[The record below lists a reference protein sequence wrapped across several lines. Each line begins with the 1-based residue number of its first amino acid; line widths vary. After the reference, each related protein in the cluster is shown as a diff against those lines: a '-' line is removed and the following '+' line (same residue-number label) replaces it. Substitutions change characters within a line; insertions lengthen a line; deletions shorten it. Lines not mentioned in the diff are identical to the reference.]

1 MNASRWTKDG
11 IIHGFD
17 EKNRRV
23 TAKYST
29 DGEDVLIARGHVQ
42 DIQQEVDHV
51 HAWNQKTGEPGHHDM
66 RHSRKMFPQV
76 KDNWVVA
83 SEAKEKL
90 ISRAEQLA
98 TTTDWK
104 KGGEEFKSLLTEW
117 KAVGRGEKSA
127 DAAQW
132 ERFKAAREKFNSAR
146 SAYFEKRQR
155 EWASNKAAK
164 ERIVSQAESLAGSSD
179 LRSASEQMRRLGEE
193 WKQVGPC
200 EKGDNDRLWG
210 RFNQARTRLRDRKQ
224 QDFEKRQRE
233 WASNKAAKER
243 IVSQAESLAGSSD
256 LRSASEQMRRL
267 GEEWKQVG
275 PCEKGDN
282 DRLWGRFNQ
291 ARTRLRDRKQQDF
304 EKRQREWASNKAA
317 KERLIYQMSLLVNS
331 NDYRAAKDQARQLDT
346 QWRAIGPCAKE
357 DRDRL
362 WQQYKSAKDQLFEA
376 AKRAGEQRKAEARQR
391 AQERV
396 WRLEEQLRNVENALQ
411 RAEENY
417 SRALSA
423 RSPSMR
429 NPHWREIS
437 QKQLDRQS
445 AARQKVQSIQQRRSE
460 VIQKLGDA
468 RSRLNQF

>member
-76 KDNWVVA
+76 KDNWAVA

-233 WASNKAAKER
+233 WASNKAAKE
-243 IVSQAESLAGSSD
+243 S
-256 LRSASEQMRRL
+256 
-267 GEEWKQVG
+267 
-275 PCEKGDN
+275 
-282 DRLWGRFNQ
+282 
-291 ARTRLRDRKQQDF
+291 
-304 EKRQREWASNKAA
+304 
-317 KERLIYQMSLLVNS
+317 LIYQMSLLVNS

-346 QWRAIGPCAKE
+346 QWRAIGSCAKE

-437 QKQLDRQS
+437 QKQLDRQA

>member
-76 KDNWVVA
+76 KDNWVVV

-200 EKGDNDRLWG
+200 EKGDNDRLW
-210 RFNQARTRLRDRKQ
+210 A
-224 QDFEKRQRE
+224 
-233 WASNKAAKER
+233 
-243 IVSQAESLAGSSD
+243 
-256 LRSASEQMRRL
+256 
-267 GEEWKQVG
+267 
-275 PCEKGDN
+275 
-282 DRLWGRFNQ
+282 RFNQ

>member
-146 SAYFEKRQR
+146 SAYFEKR
-155 EWASNKAAK
+155 K
-164 ERIVSQAESLAGSSD
+164 
-179 LRSASEQMRRLGEE
+179 
-193 WKQVGPC
+193 
-200 EKGDNDRLWG
+200 
-210 RFNQARTRLRDRKQ
+210 
-224 QDFEKRQRE
+224 RE

>member
-76 KDNWVVA
+76 KDNWTVV

-117 KAVGRGEKSA
+117 KAVGRGEKTA

-200 EKGDNDRLWG
+200 EKGDNDRLW
-210 RFNQARTRLRDRKQ
+210 A
-224 QDFEKRQRE
+224 
-233 WASNKAAKER
+233 
-243 IVSQAESLAGSSD
+243 
-256 LRSASEQMRRL
+256 
-267 GEEWKQVG
+267 
-275 PCEKGDN
+275 
-282 DRLWGRFNQ
+282 RFNQ

-317 KERLIYQMSLLVNS
+317 KERLIYQMSLLVNY

>member
-76 KDNWVVA
+76 KDNWTVV

-200 EKGDNDRLWG
+200 EKGDNDRLWA
-210 RFNQARTRLRDRKQ
+210 RFNQAR
-224 QDFEKRQRE
+224 
-233 WASNKAAKER
+233 S
-243 IVSQAESLAGSSD
+243 
-256 LRSASEQMRRL
+256 
-267 GEEWKQVG
+267 
-275 PCEKGDN
+275 
-282 DRLWGRFNQ
+282 
-291 ARTRLRDRKQQDF
+291 RLRDRKQQDF

>member
-200 EKGDNDRLWG
+200 EKGDNDRLWA

-233 WASNKAAKER
+233 WASNKAAKE
-243 IVSQAESLAGSSD
+243 S
-256 LRSASEQMRRL
+256 
-267 GEEWKQVG
+267 
-275 PCEKGDN
+275 
-282 DRLWGRFNQ
+282 
-291 ARTRLRDRKQQDF
+291 
-304 EKRQREWASNKAA
+304 
-317 KERLIYQMSLLVNS
+317 LIYQMSLLVNY

>member
-76 KDNWVVA
+76 KDNWTVV

-132 ERFKAAREKFNSAR
+132 ARFKAAREKFNSAR

-164 ERIVSQAESLAGSSD
+164 ERIVSQAESLASSSD

-200 EKGDNDRLWG
+200 EKGDNDRLWA

-233 WASNKAAKER
+233 WASNKAAKE
-243 IVSQAESLAGSSD
+243 S
-256 LRSASEQMRRL
+256 
-267 GEEWKQVG
+267 
-275 PCEKGDN
+275 
-282 DRLWGRFNQ
+282 
-291 ARTRLRDRKQQDF
+291 
-304 EKRQREWASNKAA
+304 
-317 KERLIYQMSLLVNS
+317 LIYQMSLLVNY

>member
-76 KDNWVVA
+76 KDNWAVA

-233 WASNKAAKER
+233 WASNKAAKE
-243 IVSQAESLAGSSD
+243 S
-256 LRSASEQMRRL
+256 
-267 GEEWKQVG
+267 
-275 PCEKGDN
+275 
-282 DRLWGRFNQ
+282 
-291 ARTRLRDRKQQDF
+291 
-304 EKRQREWASNKAA
+304 
-317 KERLIYQMSLLVNS
+317 LIYQMSLLVNS

-362 WQQYKSAKDQLFEA
+362 WQQYKSAKEQLFEA

>member
-1 MNASRWTKDG
+1 MNASRWTKVG

-76 KDNWVVA
+76 KDNWAVA

-132 ERFKAAREKFNSAR
+132 ERFKSAREKFNSAR

-200 EKGDNDRLWG
+200 EKGDNDRLWA

-233 WASNKAAKER
+233 WASNKAAKE
-243 IVSQAESLAGSSD
+243 S
-256 LRSASEQMRRL
+256 
-267 GEEWKQVG
+267 
-275 PCEKGDN
+275 
-282 DRLWGRFNQ
+282 
-291 ARTRLRDRKQQDF
+291 
-304 EKRQREWASNKAA
+304 
-317 KERLIYQMSLLVNS
+317 LIYQMSLLVNY

>member
-76 KDNWVVA
+76 KDNWAVA

-146 SAYFEKRQR
+146 SAYFEKRHD
-155 EWASNKAAK
+155 ALP
-164 ERIVSQAESLAGSSD
+164 IY
-179 LRSASEQMRRLGEE
+179 
-193 WKQVGPC
+193 
-200 EKGDNDRLWG
+200 
-210 RFNQARTRLRDRKQ
+210 
-224 QDFEKRQRE
+224 
-233 WASNKAAKER
+233 KAAKER

>member
-76 KDNWVVA
+76 KDNWTVV

-224 QDFEKRQRE
+224 QDFEKRQ
-233 WASNKAAKER
+233 
-243 IVSQAESLAGSSD
+243 
-256 LRSASEQMRRL
+256 
-267 GEEWKQVG
+267 
-275 PCEKGDN
+275 C
-282 DRLWGRFNQ
+282 
-291 ARTRLRDRKQQDF
+291 
-304 EKRQREWASNKAA
+304 EWASNKAA

>member
-42 DIQQEVDHV
+42 DIQQKVDHV

-76 KDNWVVA
+76 KDNWTVV

-200 EKGDNDRLWG
+200 EKGDNDRLW
-210 RFNQARTRLRDRKQ
+210 A
-224 QDFEKRQRE
+224 
-233 WASNKAAKER
+233 
-243 IVSQAESLAGSSD
+243 
-256 LRSASEQMRRL
+256 
-267 GEEWKQVG
+267 
-275 PCEKGDN
+275 
-282 DRLWGRFNQ
+282 RFNQ

-317 KERLIYQMSLLVNS
+317 KERLIYQMSLLVNY

>member
-76 KDNWVVA
+76 KDNWVVV

-233 WASNKAAKER
+233 WASNKAAKE
-243 IVSQAESLAGSSD
+243 S
-256 LRSASEQMRRL
+256 
-267 GEEWKQVG
+267 
-275 PCEKGDN
+275 
-282 DRLWGRFNQ
+282 
-291 ARTRLRDRKQQDF
+291 
-304 EKRQREWASNKAA
+304 
-317 KERLIYQMSLLVNS
+317 LIYQMSLLVNY

>member
-76 KDNWVVA
+76 KDNWTVV

-200 EKGDNDRLWG
+200 EKGDNDRLWA

-224 QDFEKRQRE
+224 Q
-233 WASNKAAKER
+233 A
-243 IVSQAESLAGSSD
+243 
-256 LRSASEQMRRL
+256 
-267 GEEWKQVG
+267 
-275 PCEKGDN
+275 
-282 DRLWGRFNQ
+282 
-291 ARTRLRDRKQQDF
+291 F

-317 KERLIYQMSLLVNS
+317 KERLIYQMSLLVNY

>member
-76 KDNWVVA
+76 KDNWTVV

-200 EKGDNDRLWG
+200 EKGDNDRLWA

-233 WASNKAAKER
+233 WASNKAAKE
-243 IVSQAESLAGSSD
+243 S
-256 LRSASEQMRRL
+256 
-267 GEEWKQVG
+267 
-275 PCEKGDN
+275 
-282 DRLWGRFNQ
+282 
-291 ARTRLRDRKQQDF
+291 
-304 EKRQREWASNKAA
+304 
-317 KERLIYQMSLLVNS
+317 LIYQMSLLVNS

>member
-76 KDNWVVA
+76 KDNWTVV

-200 EKGDNDRLWG
+200 
-210 RFNQARTRLRDRKQ
+210 A
-224 QDFEKRQRE
+224 
-233 WASNKAAKER
+233 
-243 IVSQAESLAGSSD
+243 
-256 LRSASEQMRRL
+256 
-267 GEEWKQVG
+267 
-275 PCEKGDN
+275 KGDN

>member
-76 KDNWVVA
+76 KDNWTVV

-200 EKGDNDRLWG
+200 EKGDNDRLWA

-233 WASNKAAKER
+233 WASNKAAKE
-243 IVSQAESLAGSSD
+243 S
-256 LRSASEQMRRL
+256 
-267 GEEWKQVG
+267 
-275 PCEKGDN
+275 
-282 DRLWGRFNQ
+282 
-291 ARTRLRDRKQQDF
+291 
-304 EKRQREWASNKAA
+304 
-317 KERLIYQMSLLVNS
+317 LIYQMSLLVNY
-331 NDYRAAKDQARQLDT
+331 NDYRAAKDQVRQLDT

-423 RSPSMR
+423 RSPSIR

>member
-76 KDNWVVA
+76 KDNWAVV

-164 ERIVSQAESLAGSSD
+164 ERIISQAESLASSSD

-200 EKGDNDRLWG
+200 EKGDNDRLWA

-233 WASNKAAKER
+233 WASNKAAKE
-243 IVSQAESLAGSSD
+243 S
-256 LRSASEQMRRL
+256 
-267 GEEWKQVG
+267 
-275 PCEKGDN
+275 
-282 DRLWGRFNQ
+282 
-291 ARTRLRDRKQQDF
+291 
-304 EKRQREWASNKAA
+304 
-317 KERLIYQMSLLVNS
+317 LIYQMSLLVNS

>member
-76 KDNWVVA
+76 KDNWTVV

-164 ERIVSQAESLAGSSD
+164 EWIVSQAESLAGSSD

-200 EKGDNDRLWG
+200 EKGDNDRLWA

-233 WASNKAAKER
+233 WASNKAAKE
-243 IVSQAESLAGSSD
+243 S
-256 LRSASEQMRRL
+256 
-267 GEEWKQVG
+267 
-275 PCEKGDN
+275 
-282 DRLWGRFNQ
+282 
-291 ARTRLRDRKQQDF
+291 
-304 EKRQREWASNKAA
+304 
-317 KERLIYQMSLLVNS
+317 LIYQMSLLVNY

>member
-76 KDNWVVA
+76 KDNWTVV

-132 ERFKAAREKFNSAR
+132 ERFKSAREKFNSAR

-179 LRSASEQMRRLGEE
+179 LRSASEQMRSLGEE

-200 EKGDNDRLWG
+200 EKGDNDRLW
-210 RFNQARTRLRDRKQ
+210 A
-224 QDFEKRQRE
+224 
-233 WASNKAAKER
+233 
-243 IVSQAESLAGSSD
+243 
-256 LRSASEQMRRL
+256 
-267 GEEWKQVG
+267 
-275 PCEKGDN
+275 
-282 DRLWGRFNQ
+282 RFNQ

-468 RSRLNQF
+468 RSLLNQF

>member
-76 KDNWVVA
+76 KDNWTVV

-233 WASNKAAKER
+233 WASNKAAKE
-243 IVSQAESLAGSSD
+243 S
-256 LRSASEQMRRL
+256 
-267 GEEWKQVG
+267 
-275 PCEKGDN
+275 
-282 DRLWGRFNQ
+282 
-291 ARTRLRDRKQQDF
+291 
-304 EKRQREWASNKAA
+304 
-317 KERLIYQMSLLVNS
+317 LIYQMSLLVNS

>member
-1 MNASRWTKDG
+1 MNGSRWTKDG

-76 KDNWVVA
+76 KDNWAVA

-132 ERFKAAREKFNSAR
+132 ERFKAAREKFKSAR

-233 WASNKAAKER
+233 WASNKAAKE
-243 IVSQAESLAGSSD
+243 S
-256 LRSASEQMRRL
+256 
-267 GEEWKQVG
+267 
-275 PCEKGDN
+275 
-282 DRLWGRFNQ
+282 
-291 ARTRLRDRKQQDF
+291 
-304 EKRQREWASNKAA
+304 
-317 KERLIYQMSLLVNS
+317 LIYQMSLLVNS

-396 WRLEEQLRNVENALQ
+396 WRLEEQLRNVGNALQ

>member
-164 ERIVSQAESLAGSSD
+164 ERIVSQAESLASSSD

-233 WASNKAAKER
+233 WASNKAAKE
-243 IVSQAESLAGSSD
+243 S
-256 LRSASEQMRRL
+256 
-267 GEEWKQVG
+267 
-275 PCEKGDN
+275 
-282 DRLWGRFNQ
+282 
-291 ARTRLRDRKQQDF
+291 
-304 EKRQREWASNKAA
+304 
-317 KERLIYQMSLLVNS
+317 LIYQMSLLVNY
-331 NDYRAAKDQARQLDT
+331 NDYRAAKDRARQLDT

>member
-76 KDNWVVA
+76 KDNWAVA

-132 ERFKAAREKFNSAR
+132 ARFKAAREKFNSAR

-200 EKGDNDRLWG
+200 EKGDNDRLWA

-233 WASNKAAKER
+233 WASNKAAKE
-243 IVSQAESLAGSSD
+243 S
-256 LRSASEQMRRL
+256 
-267 GEEWKQVG
+267 
-275 PCEKGDN
+275 
-282 DRLWGRFNQ
+282 
-291 ARTRLRDRKQQDF
+291 
-304 EKRQREWASNKAA
+304 
-317 KERLIYQMSLLVNS
+317 LIYQMSLLVNY

>member
-76 KDNWVVA
+76 KDNWAVA

-224 QDFEKRQRE
+224 QDFEMRQRE
-233 WASNKAAKER
+233 WASNKAAKE
-243 IVSQAESLAGSSD
+243 S
-256 LRSASEQMRRL
+256 
-267 GEEWKQVG
+267 
-275 PCEKGDN
+275 
-282 DRLWGRFNQ
+282 
-291 ARTRLRDRKQQDF
+291 
-304 EKRQREWASNKAA
+304 
-317 KERLIYQMSLLVNS
+317 LIYQMSLLVNS

-437 QKQLDRQS
+437 QKQLDRQA

>member
-76 KDNWVVA
+76 KDNWTVV

-132 ERFKAAREKFNSAR
+132 ERFKSAREKFNSAR

-200 EKGDNDRLWG
+200 EKGDNDRLWA

-233 WASNKAAKER
+233 WASNKAAKE
-243 IVSQAESLAGSSD
+243 S
-256 LRSASEQMRRL
+256 
-267 GEEWKQVG
+267 
-275 PCEKGDN
+275 
-282 DRLWGRFNQ
+282 
-291 ARTRLRDRKQQDF
+291 
-304 EKRQREWASNKAA
+304 
-317 KERLIYQMSLLVNS
+317 LIYQMSLLVNS

>member
-76 KDNWVVA
+76 KDNWAVA

-233 WASNKAAKER
+233 WASNKAAKE
-243 IVSQAESLAGSSD
+243 S
-256 LRSASEQMRRL
+256 
-267 GEEWKQVG
+267 
-275 PCEKGDN
+275 
-282 DRLWGRFNQ
+282 
-291 ARTRLRDRKQQDF
+291 
-304 EKRQREWASNKAA
+304 
-317 KERLIYQMSLLVNS
+317 LIYQMSLLVNS

>member
-76 KDNWVVA
+76 KDNWTVV

-193 WKQVGPC
+193 WKQIGPC
-200 EKGDNDRLWG
+200 EKGDNDRLW
-210 RFNQARTRLRDRKQ
+210 A
-224 QDFEKRQRE
+224 
-233 WASNKAAKER
+233 
-243 IVSQAESLAGSSD
+243 
-256 LRSASEQMRRL
+256 
-267 GEEWKQVG
+267 
-275 PCEKGDN
+275 
-282 DRLWGRFNQ
+282 RFNQ

>member
-76 KDNWVVA
+76 KDNWAVA

-146 SAYFEKRQR
+146 SAYFEKRQC

-233 WASNKAAKER
+233 WASNKAAKE
-243 IVSQAESLAGSSD
+243 S
-256 LRSASEQMRRL
+256 
-267 GEEWKQVG
+267 
-275 PCEKGDN
+275 
-282 DRLWGRFNQ
+282 
-291 ARTRLRDRKQQDF
+291 
-304 EKRQREWASNKAA
+304 
-317 KERLIYQMSLLVNS
+317 LIYQMSLLVNS

-429 NPHWREIS
+429 NPALH
-437 QKQLDRQS
+437 
-445 AARQKVQSIQQRRSE
+445 
-460 VIQKLGDA
+460 
-468 RSRLNQF
+468 N

>member
-76 KDNWVVA
+76 KDNWAVA

-200 EKGDNDRLWG
+200 EKGDNDRLW
-210 RFNQARTRLRDRKQ
+210 A
-224 QDFEKRQRE
+224 
-233 WASNKAAKER
+233 
-243 IVSQAESLAGSSD
+243 
-256 LRSASEQMRRL
+256 
-267 GEEWKQVG
+267 
-275 PCEKGDN
+275 
-282 DRLWGRFNQ
+282 RFNQ

-317 KERLIYQMSLLVNS
+317 KERLIYQMSLLVNY

>member
-76 KDNWVVA
+76 KDNWTVV

-200 EKGDNDRLWG
+200 EKGDNDRLW
-210 RFNQARTRLRDRKQ
+210 A
-224 QDFEKRQRE
+224 
-233 WASNKAAKER
+233 
-243 IVSQAESLAGSSD
+243 
-256 LRSASEQMRRL
+256 
-267 GEEWKQVG
+267 
-275 PCEKGDN
+275 
-282 DRLWGRFNQ
+282 RFNQ

-331 NDYRAAKDQARQLDT
+331 NDYRSAKDQARQLDT

-445 AARQKVQSIQQRRSE
+445 AARQKVQSIQQWRSE

>member
-164 ERIVSQAESLAGSSD
+164 ERIVSQAESLAGLSD

-200 EKGDNDRLWG
+200 EKGDNDRLW
-210 RFNQARTRLRDRKQ
+210 A
-224 QDFEKRQRE
+224 
-233 WASNKAAKER
+233 
-243 IVSQAESLAGSSD
+243 
-256 LRSASEQMRRL
+256 
-267 GEEWKQVG
+267 
-275 PCEKGDN
+275 
-282 DRLWGRFNQ
+282 RFNQ

>member
-76 KDNWVVA
+76 KDNWTVV

-200 EKGDNDRLWG
+200 EKGDNDRLWA
-210 RFNQARTRLRDRKQ
+210 RFNQARSRLRDRKQ

-233 WASNKAAKER
+233 WASNKAAKE
-243 IVSQAESLAGSSD
+243 S
-256 LRSASEQMRRL
+256 
-267 GEEWKQVG
+267 
-275 PCEKGDN
+275 
-282 DRLWGRFNQ
+282 
-291 ARTRLRDRKQQDF
+291 
-304 EKRQREWASNKAA
+304 
-317 KERLIYQMSLLVNS
+317 LIYQMSLLVNY

>member
-76 KDNWVVA
+76 KDNWAVA

-146 SAYFEKRQR
+146 SAY
-155 EWASNKAAK
+155 
-164 ERIVSQAESLAGSSD
+164 
-179 LRSASEQMRRLGEE
+179 
-193 WKQVGPC
+193 
-200 EKGDNDRLWG
+200 
-210 RFNQARTRLRDRKQ
+210 
-224 QDFEKRQRE
+224 FEKRQRE

>member
-76 KDNWVVA
+76 KDNWAVV

-132 ERFKAAREKFNSAR
+132 ERFKSAREKFNSAR

-200 EKGDNDRLWG
+200 EKGDNDRLW
-210 RFNQARTRLRDRKQ
+210 A
-224 QDFEKRQRE
+224 
-233 WASNKAAKER
+233 
-243 IVSQAESLAGSSD
+243 
-256 LRSASEQMRRL
+256 
-267 GEEWKQVG
+267 
-275 PCEKGDN
+275 
-282 DRLWGRFNQ
+282 RFNQ

>member
-146 SAYFEKRQR
+146 SAY
-155 EWASNKAAK
+155 
-164 ERIVSQAESLAGSSD
+164 
-179 LRSASEQMRRLGEE
+179 
-193 WKQVGPC
+193 
-200 EKGDNDRLWG
+200 
-210 RFNQARTRLRDRKQ
+210 
-224 QDFEKRQRE
+224 FEKRQRE

>member
-76 KDNWVVA
+76 KDNWTVV

-146 SAYFEKRQR
+146 SAYFEKRQ
-155 EWASNKAAK
+155 
-164 ERIVSQAESLAGSSD
+164 
-179 LRSASEQMRRLGEE
+179 
-193 WKQVGPC
+193 C
-200 EKGDNDRLWG
+200 
-210 RFNQARTRLRDRKQ
+210 
-224 QDFEKRQRE
+224 E

-317 KERLIYQMSLLVNS
+317 KERLIYQMSLLVNY

>member
-76 KDNWVVA
+76 KDNWAVA

-146 SAYFEKRQR
+146 SAYFEKRQ
-155 EWASNKAAK
+155 
-164 ERIVSQAESLAGSSD
+164 
-179 LRSASEQMRRLGEE
+179 
-193 WKQVGPC
+193 C
-200 EKGDNDRLWG
+200 
-210 RFNQARTRLRDRKQ
+210 
-224 QDFEKRQRE
+224 E

-460 VIQKLGDA
+460 VIQKLEDA

>member
-76 KDNWVVA
+76 KDNWTVV

-132 ERFKAAREKFNSAR
+132 ERFKSAREKFNSAR

-243 IVSQAESLAGSSD
+243 
-256 LRSASEQMRRL
+256 
-267 GEEWKQVG
+267 
-275 PCEKGDN
+275 
-282 DRLWGRFNQ
+282 
-291 ARTRLRDRKQQDF
+291 
-304 EKRQREWASNKAA
+304 
-317 KERLIYQMSLLVNS
+317 LIYQMSLLVDS

>member
-76 KDNWVVA
+76 KDNWTVV

-200 EKGDNDRLWG
+200 EKGDNDRLW
-210 RFNQARTRLRDRKQ
+210 A
-224 QDFEKRQRE
+224 
-233 WASNKAAKER
+233 
-243 IVSQAESLAGSSD
+243 
-256 LRSASEQMRRL
+256 
-267 GEEWKQVG
+267 
-275 PCEKGDN
+275 
-282 DRLWGRFNQ
+282 RFNQ

-317 KERLIYQMSLLVNS
+317 KERLIYQMSLLVNY

-460 VIQKLGDA
+460 VVQKLGDA